1 MKNTVFSLLL
11 ASTLIA
17 MLVVVTP
24 AWAQSAAEDGLIT
37 CGRGEQACTVCDLFT
52 TANNIINFV
61 LFSLLTPLGAAM
73 IMYGGAVL
81 LTSGGS
87 QQKKEQGKTILTNTV
102 IGIFIAFAAWAII
115 NTVLGTIANQNRVHL
130 FWEEFPQCAG
140 TATVGAGTGGAGGS
154 LPSSPANT
162 SATTGTGSGG
172 APSSFQTRSAGEQIA
187 STPTTNTLL
196 QDYRALGE
204 ATFSRRF
211 WEQYLDSL
219 SQIQNIP
226 NKEAE
231 ENSITSAAFFQIDEL
246 ANQLG
251 TPDNQV
257 TPAEKAKVYEF
268 LMRFDIEEVA
278 STQLYSGIVAGYNH
292 TRREPTSW
300 GLIPG
305 ITYRQ
310 VLLDGTVNHASTPFT
325 EPQGI
330 TGPQTDMSTF

>member
-140 TATVGAGTGGAGGS
+140 TATVGAG
-154 LPSSPANT
+154 
-162 SATTGTGSGG
+162 
-172 APSSFQTRSAGEQIA
+172 
-187 STPTTNTLL
+187 
-196 QDYRALGE
+196 
-204 ATFSRRF
+204 
-211 WEQYLDSL
+211 
-219 SQIQNIP
+219 
-226 NKEAE
+226 
-231 ENSITSAAFFQIDEL
+231 
-246 ANQLG
+246 
-251 TPDNQV
+251 
-257 TPAEKAKVYEF
+257 
-268 LMRFDIEEVA
+268 
-278 STQLYSGIVAGYNH
+278 
-292 TRREPTSW
+292 
-300 GLIPG
+300 
-305 ITYRQ
+305 
-310 VLLDGTVNHASTPFT
+310 
-325 EPQGI
+325 
-330 TGPQTDMSTF
+330 